1 MKNIRNLENKNSGQ
15 TIDIPYTVGDCVKW
29 FCFDDY
35 SMHKS
40 KITSIEIE
48 IVRGREPIITYHT
61 RIKFKGS
68 IQEAVFA
75 NHNIEVAKSRKLR
88 V

>member
-1 MKNIRNLENKNSGQ
+1 MDKGQ
-15 TIDIPYTVGDCVKW
+15 TITIPYSVGDCVKW

-35 SMHKS
+35 CIHKS
-40 KITSIEIE
+40 KIISVEIE

-75 NHNIEVAKSRKLR
+75 DHNIEAVKSRKLR

>member
-1 MKNIRNLENKNSGQ
+1 MIIDKGQ
-15 TIDIPYTVGDCVKW
+15 TITIPYSVGDCVKW
-29 FCFDDY
+29 FCYDDY
-35 SMHKS
+35 SVHKS
-40 KITSIEIE
+40 KITSVEIE
-48 IVRGREPIITYHT
+48 IVRDRKPIITYHT

-75 NHNIEVAKSRKLR
+75 DHNIEAVKSHKLR